1 MAGWRRRRGGR
12 TERGEEQRYTA
23 YMQIHT
29 LKNCRRFKQKVE
41 NDTVS
46 SSVSSP
52 LSFSKTASGVLFLI
66 KSRLIFPFPSF
77 PLASTFFSF
86 PRMVLVFISFVLCP
100 LVMSAGQI
108 FCVRSARAHVDACL
122 FAGAKTRGV
131 FERKRP
137 GVTKNKVMTEVTP
150 VRSSVFGS
158 LCWLLVKQA
167 SSLIRHLYRGYA
179 LFIPPFFIF
188 LSSLLK
194 CRNTSWMCMEQWE
207 TYGLCGETR
216 CPPHSLATHTF
227 SANTHDVNSTDKH
240 TR

>member
-1 MAGWRRRRGGR
+1 
-12 TERGEEQRYTA
+12 
-23 YMQIHT
+23 MQIHT
-29 LKNCRRFKQKVE
+29 VKNCRRFKQKVE

-52 LSFSKTASGVLFLI
+52 LSFSKTAAGVLFLI
-66 KSRLIFPFPSF
+66 KSPLIFPFPSF
-77 PLASTFFSF
+77 PLASTFF
-86 PRMVLVFISFVLCP
+86 PLPGTVLVFISFVSCP
-100 LVMSAGQI
+100 LVVSAGQI
-108 FCVRSARAHVDACL
+108 FCVRSARARTWTPVYLRA
-122 FAGAKTRGV
+122 RNPWV

-194 CRNTSWMCMEQWE
+194 CRNTS
-207 TYGLCGETR
+207 
-216 CPPHSLATHTF
+216 
-227 SANTHDVNSTDKH
+227 
-240 TR
+240 